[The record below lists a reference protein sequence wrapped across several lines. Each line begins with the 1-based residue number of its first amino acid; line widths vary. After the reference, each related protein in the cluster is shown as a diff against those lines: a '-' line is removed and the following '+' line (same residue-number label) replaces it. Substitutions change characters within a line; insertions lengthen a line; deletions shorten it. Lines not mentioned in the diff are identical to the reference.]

1 MESSSTTS
9 TSWTCLHNIKRSR
22 ARSQIRKE
30 TSRISWTTSRITTS
44 SLRCRTPMPLSTKRY
59 TLSKLSCFIEQ
70 LKKKSIYLL
79 PQKMVQ
85 LSSHIKSQ
93 NWLKIQAVQCFWGRS
108 TLLRVVAPLNSILH
122 LMIILEETSP
132 PYCGCS
138 NCCTVTNSSSCWL
151 FSSLRTSGG

>member
-9 TSWTCLHNIKRSR
+9 TSWTCLHSIKRSR
-22 ARSQIRKE
+22 ARSQTTKE
-30 TSRISWTTSRITTS
+30 TSRISWTTSWITTS
-44 SLRCRTPMPLSTKRY
+44 SLKSRTPMPLSNKRY
-59 TLSKLSCFIEQ
+59 TLSKLSCFTEQ

-79 PQKMVQ
+79 TQKMVQ
-85 LSSHIKSQ
+85 PSSHTKSQ

-108 TLLRVVAPLNSILH
+108 TLLRVAALLNSILH

-138 NCCTVTNSSSCWL
+138 NCCTATNSSICWL